1 MSVVPGDEIER
12 RFLVLTDKL
21 SEDFGEAYSYLI
33 DQTYLS
39 VDPWV
44 RVRLYRFN
52 TPKALLTVKGKGTIR
67 RPEVNCEISF
77 EKAQEMWP
85 LGKFSVHKL
94 RHEYGQWEVDEFVG
108 KHAGLWL
115 AEIELKSEDEKFE
128 KPDWLGEEVTEDLRY
143 TNAYLAEF
151 GLPDQKG
158 APAQNI
164 R

>member
-1 MSVVPGDEIER
+1 MGVEIER

-21 SEDFGEAYSYLI
+21 PEDFSEAYSYLI

-44 RVRLYRFN
+44 RVRIYRTN
-52 TPKALLTVKGKGTIR
+52 TPKSVLTVKGKGTIR
-67 RPEVNCEISF
+67 RPEVNCEIPLA
-77 EKAQEMWP
+77 KAQEMWP
-85 LGKFSVHKL
+85 LGKFTIHKL
-94 RHEYGQWEVDEFVG
+94 RHEYERWEVDEFTDR
-108 KHAGLWL
+108 HAGLWL

-128 KPDWLGEEVTEDLRY
+128 KPDWVGEEVTEDIRY

-151 GLPDQKG
+151 GLPDPMG